1 MDYEKLY
8 GNIFAAAK
16 KEDFELAVCSDLSDC
31 LINWHKENPNDKTP
45 YRKASE
51 VLNAQS
57 FAMHKCVEKK
67 DFHTA
72 ENFRK
77 LIYRTLLFSSR
88 ENFDHYMQALE
99 YEREYSTKFYLPRRR
114 VLLKTVKALQAIAD
128 GQLDEL
134 FISMPP
140 RTGKALADDTPI
152 LTREGWKNHGDLKVG
167 DEVIGLNGEFKKVLY
182 VHPKCQLDVMMEF
195 SNGEK
200 IQCHE
205 NHEWMF
211 HDRGRTD
218 LDYVLHETKYY
229 EKRSLSQGTP
239 GKRGHRYIF
248 QLPKHGYVQGEEKEL
263 PIDPYTFGVW
273 LGDGSNTQPR
283 ITNDKRDYAIIEK
296 IISKG
301 YKLKSTYLNRFTGVY
316 GYDFD
321 FRQKLHAYGLCYDGH
336 RVEKYIP
343 DDFLTASVEQ
353 RLELLAGLLDTDGTY
368 VKKENRYHYCT
379 CEEKLKDTFVELIS
393 TFGWRASVTT
403 AEPKVSTSGIVGKK
417 VTYVV
422 GFNPDCE
429 IPCVLERKRNH
440 TFSKYRAIG
449 LKSITRVAPKQ
460 GNCITVEGDGMYL
473 AGRTMVPTHN
483 TGLTTFYYTWQ
494 FGRTKGEP
502 SNLYVSYSDMIT
514 GAFYNGVL
522 EVLQD
527 PHTYKWGEIF
537 SDCKIV
543 STNAKDETLDINRD
557 KKYHTLTCRS
567 LYGTLNGSCDCS
579 EGGTLIAD
587 DLLSGIEE
595 AMNPD
600 RLDSA
605 WAKVDNNMLTR
616 GPRAKVIWVGTRWSL
631 QDPIGRRLSL
641 LETDFR
647 FYNRRYTV
655 INTPALNEKDES
667 NFNYDSDNIRLT
679 TEYFRQ
685 RRASFERNNAMCD
698 WFAQYQGEPI
708 ERGNT
713 LFEVDGFRYFNGDLP
728 DGEPDRKFMAV
739 DPAFGGGD
747 FTAAPII
754 YQYGDDCYVVDV
766 VYNDGEKNIT
776 QPLIASKIVKHMLT
790 ATQIEANKAF
800 QGYVDGV
807 QKEVNKLDYKLKIV
821 PQRAPNNASKEQRIL
836 DMAPNIREHFVFLN
850 TDHRSKEY
858 NLFMQNVFS
867 FKVSGKNKHDDAPD
881 ALAQA
886 AFMAITANMV
896 FVQAV
901 LRPC

>member
-1 MDYEKLY
+1 MEYEKLY
-8 GNIFAAAK
+8 GNILAAAK
-16 KEDFELAVCSDLSDC
+16 KEDFELAICSDLSDC

-140 RTGKALADDTPI
+140 RTGK
-152 LTREGWKNHGDLKVG
+152 
-167 DEVIGLNGEFKKVLY
+167 
-182 VHPKCQLDVMMEF
+182 
-195 SNGEK
+195 
-200 IQCHE
+200 
-205 NHEWMF
+205 
-211 HDRGRTD
+211 
-218 LDYVLHETKYY
+218 
-229 EKRSLSQGTP
+229 
-239 GKRGHRYIF
+239 
-248 QLPKHGYVQGEEKEL
+248 
-263 PIDPYTFGVW
+263 
-273 LGDGSNTQPR
+273 
-283 ITNDKRDYAIIEK
+283 
-296 IISKG
+296 
-301 YKLKSTYLNRFTGVY
+301 ST
-316 GYDFD
+316 
-321 FRQKLHAYGLCYDGH
+321 
-336 RVEKYIP
+336 
-343 DDFLTASVEQ
+343 
-353 RLELLAGLLDTDGTY
+353 
-368 VKKENRYHYCT
+368 
-379 CEEKLKDTFVELIS
+379 
-393 TFGWRASVTT
+393 
-403 AEPKVSTSGIVGKK
+403 
-417 VTYVV
+417 
-422 GFNPDCE
+422 
-429 IPCVLERKRNH
+429 
-440 TFSKYRAIG
+440 
-449 LKSITRVAPKQ
+449 
-460 GNCITVEGDGMYL
+460 
-473 AGRTMVPTHN
+473 
-483 TGLTTFYYTWQ
+483 LTTFYYTWQ

-514 GAFYNGVL
+514 GAFYNGIL
-522 EVLQD
+522 EIMQD
-527 PHTYKWGEIF
+527 PQTYKWNEVF
-537 SDCKIV
+537 PDCRIV

-631 QDPIGRRLSL
+631 QDPIGRRLNL

-667 NFNYDSDNIRLT
+667 NFDYDSDNIRLT

-713 LFEVDGFRYFNGDLP
+713 LFEVEGFRYFNGDLP